1 MADKKVDQEINKK
14 TNKSIMDLIKETKS
28 GNAKALK
35 QEKSEIGKSNA
46 ILGELKKG
54 IELQGGKAEDNKK
67 FQMESKKIQ
76 VRELQL
82 QKKNTPFFSESRKEI
97 KRNLKQA
104 KFEQNNNTLLG
115 KLTNKLTGNKGA
127 EVEKAKEQAAADGK
141 QTSILSKIAGGIGGL
156 VNKGKDAVKGAGKGF
171 MSILKGTLLAGL
183 FVAIAM
189 FLKSPLFKKT
199 IDFIQKEVMP
209 VLIKFYDN
217 VIKPLFAAVK
227 DFVMNSL
234 FPAIGEM
241 FEKLKE
247 TYEKIKP
254 SLTKLFNF
262 LKETTLPVLMDT
274 LKKNFETVKKIFMK
288 IVDFV
293 GNIISGDFSKAFD
306 NLTDIGGLLVKAI
319 DDSITG
325 ILKMVGLDF
334 EGNVSDVI
342 GRFFDGIFKSIDDA
356 INSVLESIE
365 SLVRALPGGGV
376 IADAI
381 FGEQTEEEKA
391 LIEEKKKQ
399 AELAEKEEKRRTKQL
414 KLLEQ
419 KKRINDKIEEEQAKL
434 FRIKEGVT
442 TAKEEFGVLGQFGFE
457 KSSAN
462 KMQRL
467 NFEKNRNLKALSQN
481 MPTANDNQQRT
492 DQMMKD
498 QTKLSAFGGAGT
510 TQIFNDQSVKTSNQ
524 SNSNISTTSFVGN
537 PSPGFKQAAGSNS

>member
-28 GNAKALK
+28 GNAEALK
-35 QEKSEIGKSNA
+35 QEKNNIGKSNA
-46 ILGELKKG
+46 LLGKLKKE

-342 GRFFDGIFKSIDDA
+342 GRFFDGIFKSISDTIDG
-356 INSVLESIE
+356 LLDSIE
-365 SLVRALPGGGV
+365 NLIRALPLGNA
-376 IADAI
+376 IADSV
-381 FGEQTEEEKA
+381 FGEQTEEEKQ
-391 LIEEKKKQ
+391 IIKEKKKQ
-399 AELAEKEEKRRTKQL
+399 VELAEKEEQRKEDALRILEKKKEINDQIEAEQARILRSKVGEGFGGDEYTMQFEKAGQRASQQKIDRLTRSLNQQDEQL
-414 KLLEQ
+414 KSLMPTAEMN
-419 KKRINDKIEEEQAKL
+419 KAKTDKIEK
-434 FRIKEGVT
+434 GVVDPGLKTALAVSNTDQSRKTINNVNSTTTT
-442 TAKEEFGVLGQFGFE
+442 TA
-457 KSSAN
+457 
-462 KMQRL
+462 
-467 NFEKNRNLKALSQN
+467 
-481 MPTANDNQQRT
+481 
-492 DQMMKD
+492 
-498 QTKLSAFGGAGT
+498 
-510 TQIFNDQSVKTSNQ
+510 
-524 SNSNISTTSFVGN
+524 FVGN
-537 PSPGFKQAAGSNS
+537 PNIALKMGMSTVN

>member
-28 GNAKALK
+28 GNAEALK

-82 QKKNTPFFSESRKEI
+82 EKKNTPFFSESRKEI

-342 GRFFDGIFKSIDDA
+342 GRFFDGIFKSISDTIDG
-356 INSVLESIE
+356 LLDSIE
-365 SLVRALPGGGV
+365 NLIRALPLGNA
-376 IADAI
+376 IADSV
-381 FGEQTEEEKA
+381 FGEQTEEEKQ
-391 LIEEKKKQ
+391 IIKEKKKQ
-399 AELAEKEEKRRTKQL
+399 VELAEKEEQRKEDALRILEKKKEINDQIEAEQARILRSKVGEGFGGDEYTMQFEKAGQRASQQKIDRLTRSLNQQDEQL
-414 KLLEQ
+414 KSLMPTAEMN
-419 KKRINDKIEEEQAKL
+419 KAKTDKIEK
-434 FRIKEGVT
+434 GVVDPGLKAALAVSNTDQSKKTINNVNSTTTT
-442 TAKEEFGVLGQFGFE
+442 TA
-457 KSSAN
+457 
-462 KMQRL
+462 
-467 NFEKNRNLKALSQN
+467 
-481 MPTANDNQQRT
+481 
-492 DQMMKD
+492 
-498 QTKLSAFGGAGT
+498 
-510 TQIFNDQSVKTSNQ
+510 
-524 SNSNISTTSFVGN
+524 FVGN
-537 PSPGFKQAAGSNS
+537 PSIALRMGMSTVN

>member
-28 GNAKALK
+28 GNAEALK
-35 QEKSEIGKSNA
+35 QEKTNIGKSNA
-46 ILGELKKG
+46 LLGELKKG

-342 GRFFDGIFKSIDDA
+342 GNFFDSIFTDMKNAVNGVIDGIEA
-356 INSVLESIE
+356 
-365 SLVRALPGGGV
+365 LVRS
-376 IADAI
+376 IAGDTI
-381 FGEQTEEEKA
+381 GDLVFGEQTPEEKA
-391 LIEEKKKQ
+391 LIAEKKKQ
-399 AELAEKEEKRRTKQL
+399 VELAEKEEKRRTKQL
-414 KLLEQ
+414 QLLEQ

-442 TAKEEFGVLGQFGFE
+442 TAKEEFGALGQFGFE
-457 KSSAN
+457 RSSAN
-462 KMQRL
+462 KMRRL

-498 QTKLSAFGGAGT
+498 QAKLSAFGGAGT
-510 TQIFNDQSVKTSNQ
+510 TTIINDQSVKTSNQ